1 MKGLTHRNTRQCPRL
16 NSTFSQRNDG
26 FSVRKEAPVGSSEW
40 GRRWGGGSFG
50 GMWRDHGMQPPPS
63 LASIPGAGHH
73 VLPQLWWELFNKL
86 IRSMFSVKIPKFRNF
101 WQFYYN
107 LLQLSRA
114 AYLGL
119 YINHA
124 KNLNIKSLNHVLK
137 DADPSFHIFIAFIN
151 WLVHG
156 TGFIW

>member
-1 MKGLTHRNTRQCPRL
+1 
-16 NSTFSQRNDG
+16 
-26 FSVRKEAPVGSSEW
+26 
-40 GRRWGGGSFG
+40 
-50 GMWRDHGMQPPPS
+50 
-63 LASIPGAGHH
+63 
-73 VLPQLWWELFNKL
+73 
-86 IRSMFSVKIPKFRNF
+86 MFSVKIPKFRNF

-137 DADPSFHIFIAFIN
+137 DVDPSFHIFIAFIN

-156 TGFIW
+156 TGFI